1 MKKFLSNRLV
11 ALFLSAL
18 IVAGSTLVS
27 VHAKLGAQ
35 CDKIADG
42 FYTGVRY
49 DGDVHASISS
59 QLKDII
65 GCAEGLVT
73 IANNYEVDAE
83 LSGKVRQSVDSLNLS
98 MTRSRSSISSL
109 YSEYQDL
116 SRSVSALADA
126 LGRQALSDSDKSA
139 VEQYNNGIA
148 EAQSL
153 IASAGYNESV
163 RTFTSKK
170 LRFPAS
176 LLGPIAGVHFPEYF
190 A

>member
-35 CDKIADG
+35 CDKITDG

-73 IANNYEVDAE
+73 IANNYEVDENLTAD
-83 LSGKVRQSVDSLNLS
+83 VRWDVDNLNLS
-98 MTRSRSSISSL
+98 MTRSRSYVSSV
-109 YSEYQDL
+109 YSDYQNL
-116 SRSVSALADA
+116 SRSVSALTDA
-126 LGRQALSDSDKSA
+126 LGRQSLSDSDRRA
-139 VEQYNNGIA
+139 VEQYNSGIA

-153 IASAGYNESV
+153 ISSAGYNESV
-163 RTFTSKK
+163 RTFASKK